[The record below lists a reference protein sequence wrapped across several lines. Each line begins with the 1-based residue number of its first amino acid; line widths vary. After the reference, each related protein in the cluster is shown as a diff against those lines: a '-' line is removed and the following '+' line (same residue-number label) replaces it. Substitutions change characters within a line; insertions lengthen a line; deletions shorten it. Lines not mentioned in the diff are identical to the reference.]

1 MSKNTSSLKEIR
13 NYKFIIYPNKEQERK
28 LTNWLETCRI
38 IYNSAIAD
46 RRNYY
51 DRNGKG
57 LTRTQQQ
64 VTLKADKAK
73 HPRVK
78 GMVKNHNLAKS
89 IADAGWGEF
98 ILMLSYKAESA
109 GRTIE
114 KVNPHGTTQECSRCG
129 AIVKK
134 DLSIR
139 IHICPH
145 CSLVI
150 GRDHNAAINILNK
163 AS

>member
-78 GMVKNHNLAKS
+78 GIHSQVAQEVLFRVLIVVHHKYGLHFFAPVS
-89 IADAGWGEF
+89 PVITSGQ
-98 ILMLSYKAESA
+98 ISA
-109 GRTIE
+109 LI
-114 KVNPHGTTQECSRCG
+114 
-129 AIVKK
+129 
-134 DLSIR
+134 
-139 IHICPH
+139 
-145 CSLVI
+145 
-150 GRDHNAAINILNK
+150 
-163 AS
+163 